1 MPPEPGSAPG
11 TTEAVRSRDDAA
23 LLRVSGLE
31 AGYGRVQVLWGVDLE
46 VRERETVV
54 LLGANGAGK
63 TTLLKTI
70 GGFLRPLGGSITLG
84 GEEVAGV
91 PAEELARRGVRY
103 VFQDKRVFTRLT
115 VRENIQL
122 AAYAAGVPLPAAIDR
137 VLQVHPRIARFLDGP
152 AGALSGGQRQLLLIG
167 RALVGAP
174 RLLLIDEPT
183 EGLAAGTID
192 EVFHVLAET
201 KGKVSMLIVEQN
213 LAVVRQLA
221 DRVYAMKEG
230 RIPAE
235 LQQRTEIQDRTR
247 LEAYL

>member
-1 MPPEPGSAPG
+1 M
-11 TTEAVRSRDDAA
+11 
-23 LLRVSGLE
+23 L
-31 AGYGRVQVLWGVDLE
+31 LE
-46 VRERETVV
+46 VADLQVAYGNARVLHGVALHVDQGEMVFVV
-54 LLGANGAGK
+54 GRNGAGK

-70 GGFLRPLGGSITLG
+70 AGFLRPTSGTVTLAG
-84 GEEVAGV
+84 KSVAGMPAEEVA
-91 PAEELARRGVRY
+91 RRGTRY

-122 AAYAAGVPLPAAIDR
+122 AAYAAGVPLASAIDR
-137 VLQVHPRIARFLDGP
+137 VVQIHPNIARFLDSP
-152 AGALSGGQRQLLLIG
+152 AGGLSGGQRQLLLIG
-167 RALVGAP
+167 RALVGEP

-183 EGLAAGTID
+183 EGLAAGTIE
-192 EVFHVLAET
+192 EVFHVLRET

-235 LQQRTEIQDRTR
+235 LRQPAEIQDRSR